1 MRFTDQIPINS
12 PSSAMTTS
20 LKQSSNQLSR
30 FQLHKIKMQMGREFC
45 VAFLRTSIFGLLWM
59 AMASVEVSA
68 AHNYK
73 DALTKS
79 IVFYE
84 GQRSGRLP
92 ANQRLRWRGDSALS
106 DGAAGGVDLTGGYY
120 DAGDNVKFGLPMAF
134 TTTLLSW
141 SVLVFGELMGD
152 DLNNAKTAIRWGT
165 DYLLKA
171 AAQPGVLYVQVGEPN
186 QDHQCWERPEDMDT
200 PRNVYKVD
208 TQHPG
213 SDVAAETAAALAAA
227 SIVFRTT
234 DSSYSQQLLQ
244 TAIRVFDFADKYRGS
259 YSDSLNSAVCPF
271 YCSYSGYQD
280 ELLWGAACLLEA
292 SNSVSY
298 FNYIQSNGPS
308 LGADDNGNLFSWDQ
322 KHAGVR
328 ILLSK
333 EVLLRNIQSLSEYK
347 SHSDNFICSLM
358 PGTPSSQAQY
368 TPGGLL
374 FEMSDSNLQ
383 YVTTTTFLLFTYA
396 KYLTAA
402 HQVVTCGG
410 VTVTPTRIRTLA
422 KRQVDYILGD
432 NPLGISYMVGY
443 GAKFPEHIH
452 HRGSSLPSIHMHPQ
466 KISCSDGFEALHSN
480 GPNPN
485 ILVGAVVGGPDNSD
499 HFSDDRN
506 DPAHSEP
513 TTYINAPLVGSLA
526 YMSQFSS

>member
-1 MRFTDQIPINS
+1 MKCCRDDNVFGWRRMSCPEESGAPHDGQIYLHPAVGTTRAQQTGTGRGYTDVCIDG
-12 PSSAMTTS
+12 
-20 LKQSSNQLSR
+20 SR
-30 FQLHKIKMQMGREFC
+30 I
-45 VAFLRTSIFGLLWM
+45 RTR
-59 AMASVEVSA
+59 A
-68 AHNYK
+68 
-73 DALTKS
+73 
-79 IVFYE
+79 
-84 GQRSGRLP
+84 
-92 ANQRLRWRGDSALS
+92 RWTVNDR
-106 DGAAGGVDLTGGYY
+106 VDLTGGYY

-141 SVLVFGELMGD
+141 SVLEFGEFMGD
-152 DLNNAKTAIRWGT
+152 DLNNAKTAIRWGK

-200 PRNVYKVD
+200 PRTVYKVD

-213 SDVAAETAAALAAA
+213 SDVAAALAAA

-244 TAIRVFDFADKYRGS
+244 TAIRRLLQRFS
-259 YSDSLNSAVCPF
+259 NSAVCPF

-280 ELLWGAACLLEA
+280 ELLWGAAWLLKA
-292 SNSVSY
+292 SNRVSY

-308 LGADDNGNLFSWDQ
+308 LGADDNGDLFSWDQ
-322 KHAGVR
+322 KHSGAR

-347 SHSDNFICSLM
+347 SHSDNFICSLV

-374 FEMSDSNLQ
+374 FEMSDNNLQ

-410 VTVTPTRIRTLA
+410 VTVTPTRICTLA

-432 NPLGISYMVGY
+432 NPLGISYIVGY

-466 KISCSDGFEALHSN
+466 KISCNDGFQAFHSN
-480 GPNPN
+480 APNPN

-499 HFSDDRN
+499 HFPDDRN
-506 DPAHSEP
+506 GYAHSEP